1 MRQDT
6 TMIATAGT
14 RATPPTDVTPRG
26 LDLEARMA
34 LTLAEMDGRCRMAAL
49 AVDINSAH
57 IATDPMPPTV
67 LPILPAPITAPYSTP
82 IAALLH
88 RARIRIETD
97 GWCRDVLY
105 DESGAICPE
114 RAIRLEAASRQQGYD
129 ASVLLLESIRRHWQ
143 ADTIPSWNAQQ
154 PSAAPVLLAFDR
166 AAELAH
172 SRSQ

>member
-14 RATPPTDVTPRG
+14 RATPSTDVAPRE

-49 AVDINSAH
+49 AVDVNTAH
-57 IATDPMPPTV
+57 IATEPMPPTV
-67 LPILPAPITAPYSTP
+67 PPILTPATTPYSTP

-88 RARIRIETD
+88 RARVRIEVD
-97 GWCRDVLY
+97 GWCREALY
-105 DESGAICPE
+105 DESGAVCPE

-129 ASVLLLESIRRHWQ
+129 ACLLLLESIRRHWQ

-154 PSAAPVLLAFDR
+154 HGTAPVLLAFDR

-172 SRSQ
+172 SRNQ